1 MAPVTAINIAFCAMS
16 TTATVTRIYRT
27 WQKTQTLQSH
37 DIMLI
42 LALICGL
49 TEAILQCVQTGYGLG
64 QRYVNGGLEEYAFFA
79 KLLSAL
85 FTAYL
90 LCNMFVKLSLLQF
103 YRLLSRD
110 QKYFGVL
117 VTMAV
122 LAIIFGV
129 GSLLAF
135 VFRCVPF
142 SKQWYPETPGSC
154 INLNAYLYA
163 NAVIMIVNDIVLYV
177 LPILIVRDVQLSK
190 PKAAAMN
197 FLFAMGFIVVV
208 ASILRLYY
216 LERWLDSTDDGF
228 YYLGILLIW
237 CTVENHLAI
246 IIMCLPAVKSVM
258 IAFAPSLAGVSG
270 SIWSNVISRRK
281 SQAPQGNGKPDIYMG
296 NSTTMNSVN
305 TMDRKKTSWFTWNST
320 NPSTIDNKSKI
331 TSGIRMSKTFRVSTD
346 EIELR
351 KQPSVSVIAE
361 HDVGSNS
368 RSERDSFDHTH
379 YYGSKD
385 MV

>member
-1 MAPVTAINIAFCAMS
+1 MAI
-16 TTATVTRIYRT
+16 
-27 WQKTQTLQSH
+27 
-37 DIMLI
+37 
-42 LALICGL
+42 
-49 TEAILQCVQTGYGLG
+49 
-64 QRYVNGGLEEYAFFA
+64 
-79 KLLSAL
+79 
-85 FTAYL
+85 
-90 LCNMFVKLSLLQF
+90 
-103 YRLLSRD
+103 
-110 QKYFGVL
+110 
-117 VTMAV
+117 

-129 GSLLAF
+129 GSLVAF

-142 SKQWYPETPGSC
+142 HKQWYPATPGSC

-163 NAVIMIVNDIVLYV
+163 NAAIMIVNDIVLYV

-190 PKAAAMN
+190 SKAAAMN

-208 ASILRLYY
+208 ASVLRLYY
-216 LERWLDSTDDGF
+216 LERWLDASDDGF
-228 YYLGILLIW
+228 CTWLVFGTVLVAMLTYISDYLGVLLIW

-281 SQAPQGNGKPDIYMG
+281 SQAPQGKAQPDVYMG
-296 NSTTMNSVN
+296 NSTTLNSVN
-305 TMDRKKTSWFTWNST
+305 TVDRKKTSWFTWNSS
-320 NPSTIDNKSKI
+320 NASTTDDKSKI

-361 HDVGSNS
+361 HEAGSNS
-368 RSERDSFDHTH
+368 RGDSFDYTH

>member
-1 MAPVTAINIAFCAMS
+1 MFAQDVLTN
-16 TTATVTRIYRT
+16 Y
-27 WQKTQTLQSH
+27 
-37 DIMLI
+37 I
-42 LALICGL
+42 LTHI
-49 TEAILQCVQTGYGLG
+49 Q
-64 QRYVNGGLEEYAFFA
+64 
-79 KLLSAL
+79 LLSGL

-90 LCNMFVKLSLLQF
+90 LCNMFVKLSLLSF

-110 QKYFGVL
+110 QKYFGTL
-117 VTMAV
+117 VTMAIA
-122 LAIIFGV
+122 AIIFGV

-142 SKQWYPETPGSC
+142 AKQWYPEVNGSC

-163 NAVIMIVNDIVLYV
+163 NAAIMIVNDVILYV

-208 ASILRLYY
+208 ASVLRLYY
-216 LERWLDSTDDGF
+216 LERWLDSEDNALCMFRLLCPILDILLTSIAD
-228 YYLGILLIW
+228 YLGILLIW

-270 SIWSNVISRRK
+270 SLWSNVVSRRK
-281 SQAPQGNGKPDIYMG
+281 SHAPPGKDQQDVYMATP
-296 NSTTMNSVN
+296 STMNSVD
-305 TMDRKKTSWFTWNST
+305 TIDRKKTSWFSWNST
-320 NPSTIDNKSKI
+320 NASTIDTKSKI

-361 HDVGSNS
+361 NDLNEPMSS
-368 RSERDSFDHTH
+368 RRPSDRDSFDQSH